1 MKMNKSHATENK
13 HLNHNQEDKTFVY
26 DFVKTYN
33 ANVQQCI
40 LEERFD
46 IYDSSIC
53 IDGMNINNDEQS
65 KIVGKTVMMDIM
77 NDKFQHETPNEVSLI
92 SIIESM
98 KILNNFQ
105 LAFFDHI
112 SLWLE
117 ESFLNNFSYHFQ
129 FFVNKKFD
137 KIFLSLLDLKY
148 CNF

>member
-1 MKMNKSHATENK
+1 
-13 HLNHNQEDKTFVY
+13 
-26 DFVKTYN
+26 
-33 ANVQQCI
+33 
-40 LEERFD
+40 
-46 IYDSSIC
+46 
-53 IDGMNINNDEQS
+53 MNINNDEQS

-77 NDKFQHETPNEVSLI
+77 NDKFQHETPNEVSF